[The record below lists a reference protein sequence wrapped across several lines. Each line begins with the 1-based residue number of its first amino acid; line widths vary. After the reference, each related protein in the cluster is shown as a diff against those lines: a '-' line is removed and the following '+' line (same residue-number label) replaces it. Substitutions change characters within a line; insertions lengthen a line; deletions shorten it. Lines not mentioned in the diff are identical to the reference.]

1 MIKIIKEGK
10 TDFRLTCDKCG
21 CIFEYNVEDIDDCY
35 IKCPTC
41 HKQHYAFE
49 PDYELEKNTSEHS
62 PTELVKPKRQSDYYT
77 TPIQTTPE
85 MPNYQSLNECEGCP
99 TYKKLCSPNGYVGDL
114 PCQWC
119 SRSPWRV
126 TCEQDYQFTYTQNN
140 HLANTYTI
148 SNDPEYYSE
157 DITLDLKDK

>member
-21 CIFEYNVEDIDDCY
+21 CVFEYNVEDIDDCY

-41 HKQHYAFE
+41 HKKHYAFE
-49 PDYELEKNTSEHS
+49 PDYELEKNTCEHS
-62 PTELVKPKRQSDYYT
+62 LSELAKPKQKSDYYT
-77 TPIQTTPE
+77 TPIQTTPD
-85 MPNYQSLNECEGCP
+85 MPTYHLNECEGCP
-99 TYKKLCSPNGYVGDL
+99 TYKQLCSPNGYVGDL

-119 SRSPWRV
+119 NKNPWKV
-126 TCEQDYQFTYTQNN
+126 TCEQDYEFTYTQNSD
-140 HLANTYTI
+140 LASSYTI